1 MNRITDTDEL
11 IYEAVPE
18 RLPERELA
26 LLLTAL
32 ARREALAVIE

>member
-11 IYEAVPE
+11 TYEAVPE

-26 LLLTAL
+26 LLLTVL
-32 ARREALAVIE
+32 ARQEALAVIE